1 MIDWF
6 FLILQEKYLSEH
18 NYDEPIDVDSTLKLL
33 NFGDDYSKFID
44 SLSDEISDLD
54 QNTVKPQRTKRKV
67 RRSTVNIFSS
77 LPQPIFLRG
86 TIWRKLRQSDFSKKK
101 YGQKR
106 PSFALQRFSKKNVIK
121 WLLIKMLQSSFYS
134 VANCSIII
142 AENDLTKFSLLGQIV
157 MNSRLIS
164 RKICLTEFFLF
175 CVLATL
181 IYHIFHVLIQFP
193 IFCAFLGKSRISLR

>member
-1 MIDWF
+1 MCKSHFKRAIWLIDWF
-6 FLILQEKYLSEH
+6 DFFFILQEKYLSEH

-77 LPQPIFLRG
+77 LPQPFFLRG

-101 YGQKR
+101 KSMVKKGLLL
-106 PSFALQRFSKKNVIK
+106 PFNDFQRKMSLNGFS
-121 WLLIKMLQSSFYS
+121 
-134 VANCSIII
+134 
-142 AENDLTKFSLLGQIV
+142 
-157 MNSRLIS
+157 
-164 RKICLTEFFLF
+164 
-175 CVLATL
+175 
-181 IYHIFHVLIQFP
+181 
-193 IFCAFLGKSRISLR
+193 

>member
-1 MIDWF
+1 MRMSYFKRTIWLIDF
-6 FLILQEKYLSEH
+6 FFILQEKYLSEH

-77 LPQPIFLRG
+77 LPQQFFWEEPFDGNYVKVIFR
-86 TIWRKLRQSDFSKKK
+86 KK

-106 PSFALQRFSKKNVIK
+106 PSFALQRFSKKMSLNG
-121 WLLIKMLQSSFYS
+121 
-134 VANCSIII
+134 
-142 AENDLTKFSLLGQIV
+142 FS
-157 MNSRLIS
+157 
-164 RKICLTEFFLF
+164 
-175 CVLATL
+175 
-181 IYHIFHVLIQFP
+181 
-193 IFCAFLGKSRISLR
+193 